1 MQTAANA
8 IRQARAKRRGSLGRR
23 MALVLLPLV
32 VIPVVFM
39 GSVAYVRTRDIL
51 REQANAQLVSA
62 AESQA
67 STLDQWARA
76 REQRLQ
82 LGTQRTVLVE
92 ETRNLMQLT
101 DVSSAP
107 EPSRQALRTE
117 LQNLQTRESELLF
130 SSLLIARVS
139 DGLILA
145 STRPDWENIA
155 LPVLR
160 NQLLPLDAL
169 ATRPVYD
176 DPVLGPSNAAIVT
189 LAPMRVSGGTS
200 VDGVLIGVNSDLRL
214 GALMQQLQVYW
225 EMRGVYRIERGATY
239 FIMSPDLLIQ
249 LNRYATSPEAVAVV
263 NHPVFQAIQGANS
276 GTLAYTGLDGIPVLG
291 AYEWIPEWGL
301 GVVAELPQA
310 DVYSDLAS
318 LAPFSIALIAIAALL
333 SVLVVVF
340 VTNRMLRPLATLGQ
354 LAGRISQGDWTYRAP
369 EDRNDELG
377 VLAAG
382 LNRMA
387 DDLSGMYQSLEARV
401 EERTKQI
408 RIAAAVA
415 RAVVSTPVLDDL
427 LRRAVELIRDRFG
440 YYHVSIF
447 MLDEEGKSAVLRES
461 TGEVGSAL
469 KARGHRLAVGSQ
481 SIIGWV
487 TANNQPRVASD
498 VSSDPV
504 HFKNELLPETRAEA
518 AVPLQVGGTVLGA
531 LDVQSTNPGAFSP
544 DDIEVLQTLADQ
556 LSAAIQNARLA
567 QSSAMA
573 ADRSRVI
580 SEVTGQ
586 FSGML
591 DVDSVLRTAAHAL
604 HRALGQPEIVVRLD
618 AGEAV
623 EPAPEDGGNGQGDG
637 QTPPFVGGGSA

>member
-1 MQTAANA
+1 MQATGNT
-8 IRQARAKRRGSLGRR
+8 IRQQRAPRRGSLGRR
-23 MALVLLPLV
+23 IAFVLLPLV
-32 VIPVVFM
+32 VVPVVLM
-39 GSVAYVRTRDIL
+39 GAIAYIRTRDIL
-51 REQANAQLVSA
+51 RQQADAQLTSA

-82 LGTQRTVLVE
+82 LGTQRTALVQ
-92 ETRNLMQLT
+92 ETANLLALT
-101 DVSSAP
+101 DLSGAPASSREALRS
-107 EPSRQALRTE
+107 ELQAL
-117 LQNLQTRESELLF
+117 QARESELLF
-130 SSLLIARVS
+130 SSLVIARAS

-145 STRPDWENIA
+145 STRPEWENIA
-155 LPVLR
+155 LPALR
-160 NQLLPLDAL
+160 DRALPLEAL
-169 ATRPVYD
+169 STRPVFD
-176 DPVLGPSNAAIVT
+176 DAVLSPSNSAIVT
-189 LAPMRVSGGTS
+189 LAPMRVTGGVAPDS
-200 VDGVLIGVNSDLRL
+200 VLLGVNSDLRL

-239 FIMSPDLLIQ
+239 FVMAPDLVIQ

-263 NHPVFQAIQGANS
+263 NHPVFQAVQNSNS
-276 GTLAYTGLDGIPVLG
+276 GTLAYTGLDGVPVLG
-291 AYEWIPEWGL
+291 AYEWIPQWGL

-310 DVYSDLAS
+310 DVYADLSS
-318 LAPFSIALIAIAALL
+318 LAPFSIALVVIAAAL
-333 SVLVVVF
+333 SVVAVVF
-340 VTNRMLRPLATLGQ
+340 VTNRMLRPLGTLSQ
-354 LAGRISQGDWTYRAP
+354 LAERISRGDWAYRAP

-377 VLAAG
+377 ALATG

-387 DDLSGMYQSLEARV
+387 DDLSGMYRSLEARV
-401 EERTKQI
+401 EARTQQI
-408 RIAAAVA
+408 RTAAAVA
-415 RAVVSTPVLDDL
+415 RAVVSTPILEDL
-427 LRRAVELIRDRFG
+427 MRRAVELIRDRFG

-447 MLDEEGKSAVLRES
+447 MLDDEGKMAVLRES
-461 TGEVGSAL
+461 TGEVGMAL
-469 KARGHRLAVGSQ
+469 KARGHELAVGSQ

-504 HFKNELLPETRAEA
+504 HFKNELLPETRSEA

-544 DDIEVLQTLADQ
+544 EDVEVLQTLADQ

-567 QSSAMA
+567 QASAIA

-591 DVDSVLRTAAHAL
+591 DVDNVLRTAAHAL
-604 HRALGQPEIVVRLD
+604 HRALGQPEIVVRLNAPEATGG
-618 AGEAV
+618 AGEGENGKEG
-623 EPAPEDGGNGQGDG
+623 EP
-637 QTPPFVGGGSA
+637 TPPFIGGGV

>member
-1 MQTAANA
+1 
-8 IRQARAKRRGSLGRR
+8 
-23 MALVLLPLV
+23 
-32 VIPVVFM
+32 
-39 GSVAYVRTRDIL
+39 
-51 REQANAQLVSA
+51 
-62 AESQA
+62 
-67 STLDQWARA
+67 
-76 REQRLQ
+76 
-82 LGTQRTVLVE
+82 
-92 ETRNLMQLT
+92 
-101 DVSSAP
+101 
-107 EPSRQALRTE
+107 
-117 LQNLQTRESELLF
+117 
-130 SSLLIARVS
+130 
-139 DGLILA
+139 
-145 STRPDWENIA
+145 
-155 LPVLR
+155 
-160 NQLLPLDAL
+160 
-169 ATRPVYD
+169 
-176 DPVLGPSNAAIVT
+176 
-189 LAPMRVSGGTS
+189 
-200 VDGVLIGVNSDLRL
+200 
-214 GALMQQLQVYW
+214 
-225 EMRGVYRIERGATY
+225 
-239 FIMSPDLLIQ
+239 
-249 LNRYATSPEAVAVV
+249 
-263 NHPVFQAIQGANS
+263 
-276 GTLAYTGLDGIPVLG
+276 
-291 AYEWIPEWGL
+291 
-301 GVVAELPQA
+301 
-310 DVYSDLAS
+310 
-318 LAPFSIALIAIAALL
+318 
-333 SVLVVVF
+333 
-340 VTNRMLRPLATLGQ
+340 
-354 LAGRISQGDWTYRAP
+354 
-369 EDRNDELG
+369 